1 MTGTNRTSTPTV
13 PDNTATFTNSSVVA
27 PGADAVDRTR
37 RNDTGADG
45 KQHCKRNNS
54 AHWRSNQVAPALHG
68 SPPTTPIFVVATHT
82 PLGRDGASMQIISSV
97 DSSLRVSIENKPDLW
112 DFGHCDGVSTG

>member
-27 PGADAVDRTR
+27 PVQMRSIARA
-37 RNDTGADG
+37 DTGTDG

>member
-13 PDNTATFTNSSVVA
+13 PDNTATFTNS
-27 PGADAVDRTR
+27 
-37 RNDTGADG
+37 
-45 KQHCKRNNS
+45 
-54 AHWRSNQVAPALHG
+54 
-68 SPPTTPIFVVATHT
+68 FVVALVQMRSIARAGMTLAPMANSTANAITRLIGAAIKSPPLFTDPHRQRQFSLLRRT
-82 PLGRDGASMQIISSV
+82 LLGRDGASMQIISSV